1 MVGSSCLRPPI
12 LTLLTA
18 VWQQSFTEGA
28 LSNGFGMGGVNASAP
43 WRSRSCPLRGVRF
56 PAERQ
61 DQRLTPIR
69 RGQVREQI
77 P

>member
-28 LSNGFGMGGVNASAP
+28 LSSGFGMDGVNASAP
-43 WRSRSCPLRGVRF
+43 WRSRSGPFRGVRF

-61 DQRLTPIR
+61 GQQLTPIR
-69 RGQVREQI
+69 RGQVGEQI